1 MKKKNFYFKL
11 SENLRL
17 CLVALL
23 ALFGMTQQAKADVTG
38 LSVTAV
44 AAASCGTNNG
54 SITVD
59 YSAAAVFPGENRF
72 FLRVE
77 GPNAFSQ
84 VLGGGAQ
91 TLPVATNSTINNLAP
106 GLYTFTAQTY
116 NLATGNV
123 KDVRT
128 LSVLVG
134 DGCGAFTS
142 FGVRVLNNA
151 ACDAADGGA
160 AITYRLTGTRGFTV
174 QILDAATGG
183 GVYTNTIAS
192 SGAGSP
198 RSVDF
203 PGLALNNLPAGQYY
217 ARFQIDAGGGQPE
230 ESYRIPFVVGAT
242 CGNIRS
248 FGVAQVRNANCEA
261 ADGSFAY
268 NWDVTGTGDFSI
280 RLFDQNGN
288 VVAGVADPLQAGA
301 APSAGGLT
309 TVNGLAAG
317 TYYLRFQ
324 FTPTGGTTQNIR
336 IPFTVGKTCG
346 TISDFAVYDVRNTTC
361 DLNDGRFGY
370 QFTVSGGGTYSVAL
384 RNSQGVTTNLI
395 ANTAVATAAF
405 VSPAAVTGLA
415 ADNYTL
421 IITFTPTGGAFPV
434 SPAVVGIPFT
444 IGRAC
449 GNIEQWS
456 VFNSRNATC
465 GVNNGGIS
473 YAGRVRATNVG
484 DAYQIDVLAQ
494 GGGVINVIPNTVV
507 TALNNPFNGVVNG
520 LPAGNHTLRLTLNR
534 VGGTQEIL
542 GFPFTISTSFDPALM
557 ACIGG
562 SPSAPG
568 LNIPIANS
576 PTCSAPIRASQI
588 LSNGCSTLND
598 ADFTITITDLQN
610 RPVANP
616 VPSTFIGQVLKVSVQ
631 HNASGRNCWGYVKIE
646 DKDGPRINCP
656 ADRAIS
662 CAFVAAQ
669 ATPDTNVAGGFRGR
683 AIDGTIYDCSRLRY
697 LTPAGGVE
705 YTDQVFETACTT
717 PYAAAPGGFPAGLVG
732 RANALIAANA
742 GRVVKLVVRTFR
754 AVDWY
759 DNSSTCQQVI
769 AVTKGRPEDVFV
781 PADLEFLCNAV
792 PASLA
797 PSFLATV
804 TGNDFNGT
812 SVRNNAWPV
821 LDTDGDLATT
831 ADRVVLDPNAPQS
844 CNIDAAFDDSRIDLC
859 ASGYKILRTWTV
871 LDWCSPRGPNNPRV
885 FTQLIKVLDKVA
897 PSVTASYVTYGRVN
911 EGTWCAIDIHGARE
925 NFTKWELA
933 ARQTARQFD
942 GRRIQGLPEVAST
955 VDEVVALGNSNDCG
969 GRVSF
974 TLTAKD
980 SFCTD
985 GRVTFTSSD
994 ARVNLVG
1001 TAVFNAN
1008 TKITTAT
1015 FTGSLPAGIHMITFT
1030 AADDCGYALATKTFR
1045 VLVTDN
1051 IKPQPVCKQDV
1062 KVALTSDGTARAGF
1076 ESFENGST
1084 DNCFLQDIWV
1094 RRATIAA
1101 DTICGNGRMQT
1112 RNNTDEC
1119 FRKFVDFNCDDVND
1133 TVMVVMRVRDS
1144 EGNYNDCMV
1153 NAIIEDKIAPTCV
1166 APPNMTIDCNQ
1177 FPNLFNFA
1185 QYGEATFLDNCRYTT
1200 SVDTAVN
1207 LDNCKVGTLTRT
1219 WTAADCG
1226 GRRSTCRQVIT
1237 VRNVSDF
1244 IVDFPDDVV
1253 LSCAAAIKTPAQQR
1267 NEMLNNPSNRDGH
1280 IINNG
1285 CGVLAVEV
1293 KDDTLWAQ
1301 PDGSCLKILRRI
1313 TVVDWCKFNANNNV
1327 TDFNR
1332 NAYGKPVCDD
1342 VHSNPNWASQNV
1354 PAWQNLL
1361 RPACE
1366 TPNER
1371 RFRDADALAT
1381 DPDPANDN
1389 GNINPLHPKSFSDGI
1404 ISFIQIIK
1412 VVDNTAPV
1420 VTNCSRDTSVCDF
1433 AATGCEGV
1441 YKYKLD
1447 ATDDCGTDRLANSL
1461 NYRWEI
1467 YRISDNAVVATGNA
1481 DTLYRTIGGN
1491 RVVGV
1496 KLPYDVRYRILWM
1509 VTDKCGNMSRCEYN
1523 FTIKDCKKPTIIC
1536 QNVNAE
1542 LMWVDT
1548 DNDGM
1553 PDGARVPVWASDLLA
1568 SPLSDNCTTEGYLND
1583 KLVVIRSDQNAG
1595 NTYPTP
1601 TAANNR
1607 KSVMFSC
1614 DDLNRNVEVQLW
1626 TIDSAGNADYCRATV
1641 NVQGNRVTTSGGNCT
1656 GSILRA
1662 TVAGTVNTEA
1672 RTNVPNV
1679 TVNAFV
1685 GGTSNGNSTSTTTG
1699 SFAIQNLTPGATYQ
1713 IRAAKTNNTAAEVR
1727 RLVTA
1732 YDRGLVQGFVLDPTT
1747 LSSPYKIIAADV
1759 NKDGDV
1765 NNLDLLFMQQ
1775 FILGQRNE
1783 FPNNSFW
1790 RFLDRSYTFRNPAA
1804 PFSEDFREVVNI
1816 TNMPTNAQAN
1826 FTALLVG
1833 DVSASMDNALL
1844 GTTLRSNKTFTIHTE
1859 DVNMKAGEE
1868 YQVTF
1873 TAENVN
1879 FRALQGTFNFEQG
1892 AVELVGVKGQM
1903 KGMSAGNFAMYPT
1916 AITTAWN
1923 GAADRAETFTITL
1936 RARKDARLSE
1946 VLTLGSNITY
1956 AEAYDQ
1962 NGEAMDVQLNFKGGK
1977 VSKSGFELYQNQP
1990 NPANGETRIGFNL
2003 PTDGAAKLTVYDAA
2017 GRVLMVR
2024 NGQFAKGYNEM
2035 IVTKSELSATG
2046 VMYYRLDSNGN
2057 TATKKMIII
2066 E

>member
-1 MKKKNFYFKL
+1 MW
-11 SENLRL
+11 
-17 CLVALL
+17 LVALL
-23 ALFGMTQQAKADVTG
+23 AFLGMANQANADVTE
-38 LSVTAV
+38 LSVAATTASDC
-44 AAASCGTNNG
+44 AANNG
-54 SITVD
+54 AITVN
-59 YSAAAVFPGENRF
+59 YSATSTFPGENRF

-77 GPNAFSQ
+77 GPNGFSQ
-84 VLGGGAQ
+84 VLSGAGGLQ
-91 TLPVATNSTINNLAP
+91 TLPVATNSTINGLAP

-128 LSVLVG
+128 LSVWVG

-142 FGVRVLNNA
+142 FGVRVLNDA
-151 ACDAADGGA
+151 SCDLANGGA
-160 AITYRLTGTRGFTV
+160 AITYRLTGTRGFRV

-183 GVYTNTIAS
+183 ANYTNTVANS
-192 SGAGSP
+192 ALGSP
-198 RSVDF
+198 RFVDF
-203 PGLALNNLPAGQYY
+203 PGVAVNDLPAGQYY
-217 ARFQIDAGGGQPE
+217 ARFVIDAGGGQPE
-230 ESYRIPFVVGAT
+230 ESYRIPFSVGSV
-242 CGNIRS
+242 CGDIRS
-248 FGVAQVRNANCEA
+248 FGVSQVRNANCEA

-268 NWDVTGTGDFSI
+268 NWQVTGAGNFTI

-288 VVAGVADPLQAGA
+288 DVPGVANPLQGGA

-317 TYYLRFQ
+317 NYYVRFE
-324 FTPTGGTTQNIR
+324 FTPTGGTTQTIR
-336 IPFTVGKTCG
+336 IPFTVGKNCG
-346 TISDFAVYDVRNTTC
+346 TISDFYVADVRNTTC
-361 DLNDGRFGY
+361 DNADGRFDY
-370 QFTVSGGGTYSVAL
+370 QFTVSGSGSYTVGL
-384 RNSQGVTTNLI
+384 RNSQGVTTALI
-395 ANTAVATAAF
+395 PATAVAAATF
-405 VSPAAVTGLA
+405 VNPAPVTGLA

-421 IITFTPTGGAFPV
+421 EIVYTPTGGAFPV
-434 SPAVVGIPFT
+434 SPVVMGIPFT
-444 IGRAC
+444 IGRTC

-456 VFNSRNATC
+456 VFNSVNATC
-465 GVNNGGIS
+465 GVNNGSIS
-473 YAGRVRATNVG
+473 YAGRVRATNPA
-484 DAYQIDVLAQ
+484 DAYQIDIIAQ
-494 GGGVINVIPNTVV
+494 GGAVIPVRPNVVV
-507 TALNNPFNGVVNG
+507 TALNNPFNGTVTG
-520 LPAGNHTLRLTLNR
+520 LPAGNHTLRLTFNR
-534 VGGTQEIL
+534 AGGVQEIL
-542 GFPFTISTSFDPALM
+542 GFPFTISTNFDPALM

-646 DKDGPRINCP
+646 DKDGPRISCP

-662 CAFVAAQ
+662 CALVAAQ

-697 LTPAGGVE
+697 MTPTGGVE

-717 PYAAAPGGFPAGLVG
+717 PYAAAPAGFPAGLVG

-754 AVDWY
+754 AIDWY
-759 DNSSTCQQVI
+759 DNTSTCQQVI

-781 PADLEFLCNAV
+781 PADLEFLCNVV

-804 TGNDFNGT
+804 AGNDFNGT

-821 LDTDGDLATT
+821 LDTDGNLATT

-844 CNIDAAFDDSRIDLC
+844 CNIDAAFDDSRIELC

-871 LDWCSPRGPNNPRV
+871 LDWCSPRGANNPRV

-897 PSVTASYVTYGRVN
+897 PSVTASYITYGRIN
-911 EGTWCAIDIHGARE
+911 DGTWCAIDIHGATE
-925 NFTKWELA
+925 NLTKWELA

-942 GRRIQGLPEVAST
+942 GRRIQGQAEVAST
-955 VDEVVALGNSNDCG
+955 IDEVVALGNSNDCS

-1015 FTGSLPAGIHMITFT
+1015 FTGSLPAGTHLITFT

-1045 VLVTDN
+1045 IVVADN
-1051 IKPQPVCKQDV
+1051 VKPQPVCKQDV

-1112 RNNTDEC
+1112 RNNPDAC

-1153 NAIIEDKIAPTCV
+1153 NAIVEDKIAPTCV

-1185 QYGEATFLDNCRYTT
+1185 QYGEATFLDNCRYST
-1200 SVDTAVN
+1200 SVDTTVN

-1226 GRRSTCRQVIT
+1226 GRRSTCRQIIT

-1244 IVDFPDDVV
+1244 TVDFPDDVV

-1354 PAWQNLL
+1354 PAWQNLI

-1371 RFRDADALAT
+1371 RFRDADALQS

-1412 VVDNTAPV
+1412 VVDNVAPV

-1441 YKYKLD
+1441 YKYKLA
-1447 ATDDCGTDRLANSL
+1447 ATDDCGTDRLDNSL

-1481 DTLYRTIGGN
+1481 DTLYRTVGGN
-1491 RVVGV
+1491 RLVGV

-1509 VTDKCGNMSRCEYN
+1509 VSDKCGNMSRCEYN

-1662 TVAGTVNTEA
+1662 SVAGTVNTEA

-1685 GGTSNGNSTSTTTG
+1685 GGTSNGNSTSTATG

-1747 LSSPYKIIAADV
+1747 LTSPYKIIAADV

-1783 FPNNSFW
+1783 FPNNNFW

-1804 PFSEDFREVVNI
+1804 PFGEDFREVVNI

-1844 GTTLRSNKTFTIHTE
+1844 GTTLRSNKTFTVHTE
-1859 DVNMKAGEE
+1859 DVNMKAGEQ
-1868 YQVTF
+1868 YNVTF
-1873 TAENVN
+1873 SAENVN

-1892 AVELVGVKGQM
+1892 AVELVGVKGEM

-1923 GAADRAETFTITL
+1923 GSADRAETFTITL

-1962 NGEAMDVQLNFKGGK
+1962 NGDAMDVQLNFKGGK
-1977 VSKSGFELYQNQP
+1977 VSKAGFELYQNQP

-2003 PTDGAAKLTVYDAA
+2003 PADGAAKLTVYDAA

-2035 IVTKSELSATG
+2035 MVTKSELSATG

-2066 E
+2066 EQLLILNTQKPF